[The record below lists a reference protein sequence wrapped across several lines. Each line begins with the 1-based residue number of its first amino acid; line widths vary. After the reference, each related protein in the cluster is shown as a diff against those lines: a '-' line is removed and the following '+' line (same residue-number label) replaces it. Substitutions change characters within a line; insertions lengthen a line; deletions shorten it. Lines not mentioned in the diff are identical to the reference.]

1 MKENG
6 RKCYLSRIATD
17 WHDKSKCIMI
27 FHGKIWE
34 SLKSAFLSDLWG
46 LDEKMGGEYY
56 ACSCDNYAII
66 YEV

>member
-1 MKENG
+1 
-6 RKCYLSRIATD
+6 
-17 WHDKSKCIMI
+17 MI